1 MFNVPRD
8 GPNTIGIAPRIVQKA
23 NHTGAIIG
31 GTVGGVSFLIITS
44 LLVFFFLYR
53 HRQNAH
59 RITRA
64 QYDPHSILEK
74 QEVQPFPFPL
84 SATTPTTVHFAPPES
99 SVGSEFGVLPTLR
112 ANHRVGE
119 GSMDVAPPSY
129 EVSEGN
135 NVFAALPR
143 GEKATVHGH
152 GRAPSG
158 ESLSGPSYAR
168 VPGSPSFVHA
178 NTATGSSTVYSEY
191 R

>member
-8 GPNTIGIAPRIVQKA
+8 GPNTIGIAPRIEQKA
-23 NHTGAIIG
+23 NHTAAIIG
-31 GTVGGVSFLIITS
+31 GTVGGVSFLIIIA
-44 LLVFFFLYR
+44 LLVFFLLYR
-53 HRQNAH
+53 HRQNTH

-99 SVGSEFGVLPTLR
+99 SVGEEFGILPTLR
-112 ANHRVGE
+112 ANHRVVD

-135 NVFAALPR
+135 NVFALPR
-143 GEKATVHGH
+143 NEKAVVHSH

-158 ESLSGPSYAR
+158 GSQSGPSYAP